1 MNKNI
6 IEFMSPSLN
15 RRLNRNFRDDEEN
28 HLILE
33 SPSGDDFGF
42 ETNGNGVMLD
52 SSNLLLPPKDGIRK
66 PPPSPVSKPQIVQN
80 MRSAKKYSE
89 LGSCPTLNAGSR
101 PLLSRSLSG
110 NAGDRKIIEEMVQ
123 TSRGKILVA
132 REGDTRKPVILTY
145 HDLALNYLSNFQT
158 FFHTGESK
166 SILDTFCI
174 YHVTAPGQEL
184 NAQDLPDDYVYPNL
198 DELSEQVEYVMHYY
212 GIAHCVG
219 FGCGLGANILVRF
232 ARRRPTMVDGLIL
245 INCNSQN
252 AGWLEWVYHKVNIK
266 SLKKHQNSSNIP
278 ESVIEYLVW
287 YYMGRSGR
295 SLDATSLASIYKQ
308 HFLAEVNPRNL
319 WLLMQTYMQ
328 RKDLNLAREV
338 APNGKTLFG
347 STRTLRCQV
356 LNITGDFSPHV
367 EATVAFNGRLQP
379 NMCTWMKIQDASMV
393 LEESPSKVAEAVKLF
408 LQGLGYSLRHKRS
421 QSVCATPLSS
431 NTPVRKPNSKTEE
444 SLAQAVRQ
452 LVINKEFNINLD

>member
-1 MNKNI
+1 MVI
-6 IEFMSPSLN
+6 
-15 RRLNRNFRDDEEN
+15 
-28 HLILE
+28 
-33 SPSGDDFGF
+33 
-42 ETNGNGVMLD
+42 
-52 SSNLLLPPKDGIRK
+52 
-66 PPPSPVSKPQIVQN
+66 QN
-80 MRSAKKYSE
+80 MRSTKKYSE
-89 LGSCPTLNAGSR
+89 IGSCPTLNSGSR

-110 NAGDRKIIEEMVQ
+110 NSGDRKTIEEMVQ
-123 TSRGKILVA
+123 TSKGQILVA
-132 REGDTRKPVILTY
+132 REGDPKKPVILTY

-158 FFHTGESK
+158 FFHAGESK

-174 YHVTAPGQEL
+174 YHLTAPGQEL
-184 NAQDLPDDYVYPNL
+184 NAQDLPDDYTYPNL

-266 SLKKHQNSSNIP
+266 SLKKHQHCSNIP
-278 ESVIEYLVW
+278 DSVIEYLVW

-295 SLDATSLASIYKQ
+295 SLDATSLSSIYKQ

-328 RKDLNLAREV
+328 RKDLNLAREL

-347 STRTLRCQV
+347 STRTLKCQV

-379 NMCTWMKIQDASMV
+379 NKCTWMKIQDASMV
-393 LEESPSKVAEAVKLF
+393 LEEAPSKVAEAVKLF
-408 LQGLGYSLRHKRS
+408 LQGLGYSLRNKRS
-421 QSVCATPLSS
+421 QSVCATPS
-431 NTPVRKPNSKTEE
+431 NGTPIRKPDSKAEE
-444 SLAQAVRQ
+444 SLGDAIKQ
-452 LVINKEFNINLD
+452 LVIDTEFKINLD